1 MTNYHSPD
9 EKIKLS
15 KRHWV
20 EQAINLAMQQKWEEA
35 VTANRTI
42 LETFPTDVDA
52 HNRLGKALTELERY
66 TEALETYQRAAE
78 LDPNNMIARKNIQRL
93 SALAVQ
99 TPATQSPGT
108 QPAVEERV
116 DPRLF
121 IEEMGKTE
129 VTRLVNIAPPEVLAR
144 MTAGDQVY
152 LRPTGRIIEVRNSR
166 NEVLGQLDARLSQ
179 RLISLIEGGNKYAAA
194 ITSISDN
201 EVKVILREIYKSPS
215 QAGKVSFPP
224 KNIPSFRPYIKEGA
238 LLRYNEDEEEEEY
251 EEDDNDLDED
261 RDYDADENED
271 ETNNDTDDEDENE

>member
-20 EQAINLAMQQKWEEA
+20 EQAINLAMQQRWEEA

-66 TEALETYQRAAE
+66 TEALETYKRAAE

-93 SALAVQ
+93 SALAAK
-99 TPATQSPGT
+99 TPPAQAQAA
-108 QPAVEERV
+108 QPSVEERV

-129 VTRLVNIAPPEVLAR
+129 VTRLVNPAPPEVLAR
-144 MTAGDQVY
+144 MNAGDQVY
-152 LRPTGRIIEVRNSR
+152 LRPTGRIIEIRNSR

-201 EVKVILREIYKSPS
+201 EVKVILREMYKSPS

-224 KNIPSFRPYIKEGA
+224 KNIPNFRPYIKESA

-251 EEDDNDLDED
+251 EEDESDLDED
-261 RDYDADENED
+261 AEYEEDEND
-271 ETNNDTDDEDENE
+271 DDRNSDADDEDDNE